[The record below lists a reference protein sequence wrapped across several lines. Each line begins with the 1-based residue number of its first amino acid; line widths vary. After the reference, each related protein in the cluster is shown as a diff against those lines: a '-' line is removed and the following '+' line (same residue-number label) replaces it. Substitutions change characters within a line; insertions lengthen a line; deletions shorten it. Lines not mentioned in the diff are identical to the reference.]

1 MVSLFDKKCMLEK
14 QTEKEPYLNKFE
26 KKPLV
31 EIQLLLRLRKLKL
44 KFDIKLFLRAETI
57 NSSMLERFFQ

>member
-31 EIQLLLRLRKLKL
+31 EIQLLLKLRKLKL
-44 KFDIKLFLRAETI
+44 KFDIKLYE
-57 NSSMLERFFQ
+57 LEY